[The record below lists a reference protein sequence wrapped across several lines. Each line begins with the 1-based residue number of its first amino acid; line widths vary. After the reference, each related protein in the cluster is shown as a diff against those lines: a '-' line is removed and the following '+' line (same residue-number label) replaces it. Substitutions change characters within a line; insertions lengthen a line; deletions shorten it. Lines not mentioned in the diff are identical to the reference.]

1 MIGADDLADFFDAD
15 EFGTV
20 IVVTEQDKPPRD
32 VPGIIGTPLARGSI
46 FRAGIDPGAAQVRV
60 LPDQV
65 QVQVAN
71 KDVPRPH
78 QGVKVLVSGRHYV
91 IAETAPIGRLRT
103 LLTMTPDGQRT
114 PPTSELGKWAVS
126 N

>member
-1 MIGADDLADFFDAD
+1 MIGADDLADFFDPD

-20 IVVTEQDKPPRD
+20 IVMTEPGQPPRD
-32 VPGIIGTPLARGSI
+32 VAGIIGTPLARGSI

-71 KDVPRPH
+71 KDVPRPY
-78 QGVKVLVSGRHYV
+78 QGVKVEVSGRSYI

-103 LLTMTPDGQRT
+103 LLTMTPDGQR
-114 PPTSELGKWAVS
+114 PVPTSELGKWAVS